1 LIELFDYLLDEDV
14 EKIILIIYF
23 DVGKVLEYYIL

>member
-1 LIELFDYLLDEDV
+1 LDEDV

-23 DVGKVLEYYIL
+23 DVGKVLEYYML